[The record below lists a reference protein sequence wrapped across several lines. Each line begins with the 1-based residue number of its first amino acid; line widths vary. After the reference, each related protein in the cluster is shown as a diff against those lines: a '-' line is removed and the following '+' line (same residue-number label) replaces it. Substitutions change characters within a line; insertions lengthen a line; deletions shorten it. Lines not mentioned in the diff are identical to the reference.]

1 MGRRKIV
8 SEVSEVKIAFRA
20 PANLQLLVKK
30 YLKTFGIHMNASDF
44 YRQAIIEKI
53 RRDAPFFLENLQ
65 TGKERK
71 EVNGE
76 RERS

>member
-30 YLKTFGIHMNASDF
+30 YLETFGIHMNASDF

-53 RRDAPFFLENLQ
+53 RRDAPFLLELEKNE
-65 TGKERK
+65 ERRLL
-71 EVNGE
+71 E
-76 RERS
+76 